1 MIRAVIPRRTRTKA
15 RGQPRTPY
23 PHLSGRPVRLAFFEY
38 GNVIDHIDDDTLH
51 PFVGGKV
58 TVPTEGKVSTV
69 RVELVVPEGVELV
82 SVADTA
88 APMTHARARLESR
101 PSPGVESFSR
111 MGAQILLYGAQSANW
126 VAIPG
131 SKRPASVTKPVAEP

>member
-1 MIRAVIPRRTRTKA
+1 M
-15 RGQPRTPY
+15 TPY
-23 PHLSGRPVRLAFFEY
+23 RIYQADRLGRFFFEY

-88 APMTHARARLESR
+88 TPRRAQGRGWNLGHHLVWR
-101 PSPGVESFSR
+101 IFSR
-111 MGAQILLYGAQSANW
+111 MGAQILLYSAQSANR
-126 VAIPG
+126 VDIPG
-131 SKRPASVTKPVAEP
+131 SKRPTSITKPVAAP